1 MYASC
6 GTDNYDE
13 GLGTVYERFMLNHYF
28 ERLMDSYV
36 IRNCLEV
43 PIYGMTGL
51 TGINSVY
58 LAKKGCNLMLV
69 DTKKENILE
78 AEKLWKSIP
87 VKGGYDTLLHEDLS
101 KLPFINNS
109 FDLVWNFA
117 ALWHVKNAGLLLN
130 EMARVSSNLV
140 LIFVPNKKQPGYPL
154 RKYVLDS
161 NFFTTIDESW
171 IDLNRITKQLKL
183 QGMRVID
190 EGLIDIPFW
199 PDTAVPIKRL
209 FKKRD
214 VNEEK
219 SDKGMSKGF
228 WRWDIMSYY
237 RGNNPQLKDKIEKF
251 SFLEKRSIPRQL
263 KTLWAHHLYGL
274 YSKNCQ

>member
-1 MYASC
+1 MYACS
-6 GTDNYDE
+6 GTDNFDE
-13 GLGTVYERFMLNHYF
+13 GLGTVYERFMLNGYF

-51 TGINSVY
+51 TGINSVH

-69 DTKKENILE
+69 DTKKDNLLE
-78 AEKLWKSIP
+78 AERLWESIP
-87 VKGGYDTLLHEDLS
+87 VKGRYNTLLHEDLS
-101 KLPFINNS
+101 KLPFTNNS

-154 RKYVLDS
+154 RKYVLDRR
-161 NFFTTIDESW
+161 FFRQIDESW
-171 IDLNRITKQLKL
+171 IDLHRITSHLKV
-183 QGMRVID
+183 QGMKLIE
-190 EGLIDIPFW
+190 EGFIDIPLW
-199 PDTAVPIKRL
+199 PDTAIPIKKVL
-209 FKKRD
+209 KKNVD
-214 VNEEK
+214 GKK
-219 SDKGMSKGF
+219 SDKGISKGF

-237 RGNNPQLKDKIEKF
+237 RGNNPQLKDRIERL
-251 SFLEKRSIPRQL
+251 SFLEKVSIPKPL
-263 KTLWAHHLYGL
+263 KVLWAHHLYGL